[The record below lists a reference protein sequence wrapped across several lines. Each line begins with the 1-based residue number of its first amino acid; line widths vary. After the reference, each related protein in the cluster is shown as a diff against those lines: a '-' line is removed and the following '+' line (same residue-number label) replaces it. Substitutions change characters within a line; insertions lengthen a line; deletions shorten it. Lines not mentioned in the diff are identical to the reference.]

1 MRCAAR
7 AGDSPGM
14 PPRIS
19 PTDPGV
25 RPLDPEAAA
34 AHRSRLLEVAASLC
48 GSRHLAE
55 DLTQETYARVLAK
68 PRRLRPDADFPYLVR
83 TLRNVH
89 TDHWRSERR
98 RPLVVGDL
106 HDHEPSPRGDR
117 DPEAAVLAG
126 EMYSAVAG
134 LPDDFRHV
142 VGAVD
147 VLGLSYS
154 QTASTLRIPL
164 GTVMSRLS
172 RGRSR
177 LAGALA

>member
-1 MRCAAR
+1 
-7 AGDSPGM
+7 M

-19 PTDPGV
+19 L
-25 RPLDPEAAA
+25 LDPDAAA
-34 AHRSRLLEVAASLC
+34 GHRSQLLDVAWSLC

-68 PRRLRPDADFPYLVR
+68 PRRLKPGADFPYLVR

-89 TDHWRSERR
+89 SDHWRSERR
-98 RPLVVGDL
+98 RPLVVGDV
-106 HDHEPSPRGDR
+106 DDEQPSPRADR
-117 DPEAAVLAG
+117 DPESAALAG
-126 EMYSAVAG
+126 EVYSAVAG
-134 LPDDFRHV
+134 LPDEFRHV
-142 VGAVD
+142 VAAVD
-147 VLGLSYS
+147 VLGLSYN

-177 LAGALA
+177 LAGALAA